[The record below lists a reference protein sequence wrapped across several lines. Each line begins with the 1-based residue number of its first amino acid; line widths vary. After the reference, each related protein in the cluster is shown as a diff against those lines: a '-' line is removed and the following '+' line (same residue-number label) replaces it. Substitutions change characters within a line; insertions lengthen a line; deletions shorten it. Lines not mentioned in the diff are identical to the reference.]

1 MTLKMFKN
9 IILAVLLLAAAH
21 LMTAGKV
28 LCSDNAVKEQPAVD
42 FQKKNAE
49 LEKSLTEAK
58 KYIAQLEA
66 KAKELHLKYTDL
78 EQQLKNSSG
87 MGKAVDNLSRE
98 RQILKDANQQ
108 IKDELK
114 KERSANEAEKAE
126 LYQQLGTAYT
136 KAELFSLAID
146 AYNKSLAMNAR
157 NAEVHYNLGLLYR
170 HSKNNSKKAIQ
181 HLKKY
186 LQLNPDA
193 SNRKDV
199 EYIIKM
205 LSE

>member
-1 MTLKMFKN
+1 MTLKMYRN
-9 IILAVLLLAAAH
+9 IVLAVMLMALAH
-21 LMTAGKV
+21 FMTAGRA
-28 LCSDNAVKEQPAVD
+28 LCSDEAVKEPPVVD
-42 FQKKNAE
+42 LQKKNAE
-49 LEKSLTEAK
+49 LEKALAEAK
-58 KYIAQLEA
+58 NYNAQLEA
-66 KAKELHLKYTDL
+66 KAKELHLKCTDL

-87 MGKAVDNLSRE
+87 MGKAVDSLRRE

-108 IKDELK
+108 YKDSLN
-114 KERSANEAEKAE
+114 KERADNEAEKAE

-146 AYNKSLAMNAR
+146 AYNKALAINGR

>member
-1 MTLKMFKN
+1 MTPKMLRH
-9 IILAVLLLAAAH
+9 IVLAVALMAGAH
-21 LMTAGKV
+21 FMNAGKA
-28 LCSDNAVKEQPAVD
+28 LCADEPTKEQL
-42 FQKKNAE
+42 QKT
-49 LEKSLTEAK
+49 LTEAK
-58 KYIAQLEA
+58 TYNAQLEA
-66 KAKELHLKYTDL
+66 KAKELHIKCSDL

-87 MGKAVDNLSRE
+87 MGKAVDNLRRE
-98 RQILKDANQQ
+98 REILKDANQQ
-108 IKDELK
+108 LKDDLN
-114 KERSANEAEKAE
+114 KERADNEAEKAD

-146 AYNKSLAMNAR
+146 AYNKALAINGR